1 MNIIQLT
8 GTCSAG
14 GALTIT
20 GTNNVVGYV
29 EKVVM
34 DYDDGDTGADLT
46 LTNEAVVSETI
57 LVVTNLGV
65 ADKTWYPRVSAVD
78 GTDAGV
84 FTNEQAAKNFVTGSF
99 KAVIAQGGNAKNFKF
114 LIYVSDE

>member
-14 GALTIT
+14 GELTIT

-34 DYDDGDTGADLT
+34 DYDDGVTGSDLT
-46 LTNEAVVSETI
+46 LTSEAVVSETI
-57 LVVTNLGV
+57 LAVTNLGV
-65 ADKTWYPRVSAVD
+65 ADKTWYPRVNAVD
-78 GTDAGV
+78 GADAAA

-99 KAVIAQGGNAKNFKF
+99 KAVIAQGGVSKNFKF
-114 LIYVSDE
+114 LVYLSDE